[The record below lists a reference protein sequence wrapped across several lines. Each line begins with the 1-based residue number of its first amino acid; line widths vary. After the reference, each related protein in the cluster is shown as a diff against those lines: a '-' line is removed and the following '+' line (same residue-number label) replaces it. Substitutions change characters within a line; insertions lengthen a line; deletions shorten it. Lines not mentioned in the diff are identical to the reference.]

1 MSLTISAFHPPVIG
15 SCGLCYCYCHRCCL
29 YIQFCHQAGL
39 CLSTPITKRLN
50 SCREGKICNTSL
62 TNENVTDHAGHV
74 LSVGFECCLRRS
86 RTEYA
91 TSCSAS
97 ASKAM
102 SEPVGGSLLRSGAL
116 PSDTADMPRP
126 CSALLSVC
134 RVGVAASLCRNLLA
148 VLLAGWEGVS
158 LLPSNDGSA

>member
-1 MSLTISAFHPPVIG
+1 MLCNNGLANDIVI
-15 SCGLCYCYCHRCCL
+15 
-29 YIQFCHQAGL
+29 
-39 CLSTPITKRLN
+39 
-50 SCREGKICNTSL
+50 
-62 TNENVTDHAGHV
+62 DHAGHV
-74 LSVGFECCLRRS
+74 LSGGYECCLRRS

-116 PSDTADMPRP
+116 PSDTAEIPEP

-134 RVGVAASLCRNLLA
+134 GVGLTTSLC
-148 VLLAGWEGVS
+148 
-158 LLPSNDGSA
+158 